1 MKCDELKPIHVP
13 AEMCGEITLV
23 EAFDYYDRKP
33 VDEAIAELKAENE
46 RLKKELWEA
55 DERAIDAGAT
65 SVEKM
70 EETKSTRRALWLA
83 RAERAKTT
91 AKIYSQEASLILL
104 KEHYPKSCGFCYI
117 MNNKWKKVEQLCRAK
132 AKDLK

>member
-1 MKCDELKPIHVP
+1 MDFIARKIDNELYVSIDQVNRAIEEKNAEIEKIKDE
-13 AEMCGEITLV
+13 
-23 EAFDYYDRKP
+23 
-33 VDEAIAELKAENE
+33 NN
-46 RLKKELWEA
+46 RLKKEVWEA